1 VGRLQ
6 GRAPREI
13 RRSST
18 RCGTRK
24 CSTQPAAIATATAFA
39 RTRDAVVF
47 FDAGDVQANGF
58 QIVEDDRLG
67 RTFTE
72 TGASYMGWAVSALLA
87 TAVATN
93 PFYGLALTGD
103 GSFAMSPQILID
115 GAAHGARGTILLLDN
130 RRMGAI
136 SGLQLAQYGHDHAT
150 HDGVE
155 IDYLAWARAVRGVAA
170 FDGGRTPESL
180 RGARAGLRAPGL
192 SPRTRAGLLRRRS
205 WAAWASRPGTVGP
218 WAKTYSGCATRSR
231 CELRSARDVDRRR
244 LDARLDGA
252 RIDVVD
258 PATEETIDSVPR
270 ATAADLDRALAAAER
285 AGRSWRA
292 TDPWSRSAVLR
303 NAARLVRERS
313 EAIACAMTEEQG
325 KPLAEA
331 RAEIAGAADHFDWN
345 ADEARRIYGRVI
357 EARSRESRLF
367 VVREPIGPV
376 AAFTAWNFPVLLPAR
391 KIAPALAA
399 GCSMVLKPAEEA
411 PRVAF
416 YQGPEDAGLPGV
428 PNVVTE
434 SHAGERHL
442 PGRA

>member
-1 VGRLQ
+1 VAARL
-6 GRAPREI
+6 PREA
-13 RRSST
+13 RRVDAFRPSASQSRCSST
-18 RCGTRK
+18 RCGTPK
-24 CSTQPAAIATATAFA
+24 CSRSPRRSRPATAFA
-39 RTRDAVVF
+39 RARDAVVF

-87 TAVATN
+87 TALATT

-130 RRMGAI
+130 RRMARSPGSSARNT
-136 SGLQLAQYGHDHAT
+136 AT
-150 HDGVE
+150 ITRRTTASRWTTSRGR
-155 IDYLAWARAVRGVAA
+155 ARARRRRVRRRPHTGLAA
-170 FDGGRTPESL
+170 
-180 RGARAGLRAPGL
+180 RGARAGLRAHGAL
-192 SPRTRAGLLRRRS
+192 ARTRAGLTS
-205 WAAWASRPGTVGP
+205 ATIHSAAWASTAAGTWVPG
-218 WAKTYSGCATRSR
+218 AKTYRGCATRSR
-231 CELRSARDVDRRR
+231 CEPGSPARCGSDG
-244 LDARLDGA
+244 AWTPASDGA

-270 ATAADLDRALAAAER
+270 ATAADLGPRARGGER

-303 NAARLVRERS
+303 TAARLVRERS

-367 VVREPIGPV
+367 VMREPIGPV
-376 AAFTAWNFPVLLPAR
+376 AAFTAWNFRCCSRRARSRPRSRPAAR
-391 KIAPALAA
+391 
-399 GCSMVLKPAEEA
+399 
-411 PRVAF
+411 
-416 YQGPEDAGLPGV
+416 
-428 PNVVTE
+428 
-434 SHAGERHL
+434 
-442 PGRA
+442 